1 MSLDK
6 KILLFLATLAFLGTI
21 TNYVYFSPLLTLLLP
36 LAIYVLNKE
45 KLERPVAWLYVY
57 LTMFL
62 LSTAIYYP
70 QSFFE
75 FGFYRRDGNFLIAY
89 APLLILPLFK
99 IQFDYYRT
107 LRIFFQFATGIYA
120 VVFIYHFYQSFVQ
133 TGGAFAVFGGLFYAQ
148 NAVGGFLSILGAL
161 GFAYWYGD
169 RTKTKL
175 FLFLIIFIMLFLTYS
190 RGSII
195 GLVLGIA
202 GWYLAVNGRFKTLI
216 LLLVVPI
223 IFTIGSLYIGYP
235 YYENKLAGGDMAT
248 LEMSEDV
255 ETKNMNILLRVF
267 YTFPRAY
274 YSFLHSPIVGTGV
287 GSFDDQPYQFKEI
300 VPFVAYNAQPQKQHT
315 DNHAH
320 HSYLH
325 ILAEQGIVGLLVF
338 LVFWFY
344 LFIYLL
350 RLEHSPLI
358 RDFLLIAF
366 FTITFASFTE
376 HRITTPSMMLPFT
389 IPLGLLFAHQP
400 PERRYK
406 LVEVS
411 DG

>member
-6 KILLFLATLAFLGTI
+6 RILLIFSVLALLGTI
-21 TNYVYFSPLLTLLLP
+21 TNYVYFSPILTLLLP
-36 LAIYVLNKE
+36 LAIYVFNRE
-45 KLERPVAWLYVY
+45 KIDRPVLWLYIY
-57 LTMFL
+57 LAIFL
-62 LSTAIYYP
+62 VSTALYYP
-70 QSFFE
+70 QSFIE

-89 APLLILPLFK
+89 APLLVLPLFS
-99 IQFDYYRT
+99 IRFDYYKM
-107 LRIFFQFATGIYA
+107 LRLFFTFAVSIYLI
-120 VVFIYHFYQSFVQ
+120 VFAYHIVQ
-133 TGGAFAVFGGLFYAQ
+133 TLFTGNILAVFGGLFYAQ

-161 GFAYWYGD
+161 GFAYWL
-169 RTKTKL
+169 REKTWAKFLL
-175 FLFLIIFIMLFLTYS
+175 FFLVFLMLVLTYS

-195 GLVLGIA
+195 GLVMGITA
-202 GWYLAVNGRFKTLI
+202 WYLAVNGYFKSLII
-216 LLLVVPI
+216 LLIIPI
-223 IFTIGSLYIGYP
+223 LFTIGALFIGYP
-235 YYENKLAGGDMAT
+235 YYENRMAGGDEAK
-248 LEMSEDV
+248 LEMSTDV
-255 ETKNMNILLRVF
+255 ETKNMNVLLRVF

-287 GSFDDQPYQFKEI
+287 GSFDDQPYQFEE
-300 VPFVAYNAQPQKQHT
+300 VMPYVAYNAQPQKTHS

-325 ILAEQGIVGLLVF
+325 ILAEQGIVGLMVF

-350 RLEHSPLI
+350 RIKHRPLI

-400 PERRYK
+400 RERRYK

-411 DG
+411 DE